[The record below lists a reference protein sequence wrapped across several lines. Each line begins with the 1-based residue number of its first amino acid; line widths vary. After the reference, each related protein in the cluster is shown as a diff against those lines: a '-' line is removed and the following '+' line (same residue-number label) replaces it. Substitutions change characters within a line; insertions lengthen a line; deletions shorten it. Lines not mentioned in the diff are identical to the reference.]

1 MFFNFI
7 QTVELKFG
15 MFIWQ
20 SLGANV
26 NHKLF
31 RGYATTA
38 TVREGHMEILEVLL
52 NAGACQEACEEAL
65 LEASRLGYTRHT
77 KRLMATDMI
86 RPHVA
91 LRALVSACCR
101 GFVDVVDTL
110 IKVKFCCKC
119 LHVYSS
125 NYLNRAN

>member
-1 MFFNFI
+1 M
-7 QTVELKFG
+7 
-15 MFIWQ
+15 
-20 SLGANV
+20 

-38 TVREGHMEILEVLL
+38 AIRESQMEILEVLL

-65 LEASRLGYTRHT
+65 LEASYLGSAKPI

-86 RPHVA
+86 RPKFA

-110 IKVKFCCKC
+110 IKVLCIF
-119 LHVYSS
+119 
-125 NYLNRAN
+125 YLLNFQNKSKN